1 MIHDHYGRLHYN
13 ETDLCN
19 LLLTQ
24 PDCLTNLT
32 IFVDDTVDLEKLQK
46 IDNLNFTLDKS
57 NDLDISVAEFDQI
70 QQQNWFM
77 PDSYQNLDIAEYILS
92 KCQTQEQL
100 QRCGQ
105 ELILFQEKNLFNL
118 LKYLK
123 YLVDVMDENQ
133 IIWGVGRGSS
143 VASYVLYLL
152 GVHRVDSLYYQLDIN
167 EFLK

>member
-1 MIHDHYGRLHYN
+1 MIHDHYGRLYYSEN
-13 ETDLCN
+13 DLCD
-19 LLLTQ
+19 LLLAQ

-32 IFVDDTVDLEKLQK
+32 IFVDNTVDLEKLQQ
-46 IDNLNFTLDKS
+46 IDNLNFTLNKS

-70 QQQNWFM
+70 QQQNWFI